1 MTNNLGINIRR
12 QYESCQS
19 QEELLRR
26 FRQKATSRPEGI
38 DMQSGNDKVF
48 VKFSKSSSMWYS
60 PELTLTIE
68 NKQHGALIR
77 EVIGPNPATFTM
89 TIFLL
94 TGGLLVLFLALMIAL
109 SQISLGMSSQWSF
122 TIAGISAAFS
132 VLFYLFIW
140 SGRYRA
146 KKQISE
152 LKDFVEQ
159 VIGGN

>member
-12 QYESCQS
+12 QYESGQS

-26 FRQKATSRPEGI
+26 FRQKALSKPEGFE
-38 DMQSGNDKVF
+38 MQSGNDKVF
-48 VKFSKSSSMWYS
+48 VKFNKSGSMWYS

-68 NKQHGALIR
+68 NKENGSLIR

-94 TGGLLVLFLALMIAL
+94 TGGLLVLFLALMVAL
-109 SQISLGMSSQWSF
+109 SQISLGMSSQWSLL
-122 TIAGISAAFS
+122 IAGSSAIFS
-132 VLFYLFIW
+132 VLFYLFVW

-146 KKQISE
+146 RAQIIA
-152 LKDFVEQ
+152 LKEFAAQ
-159 VIGGN
+159 VIQEG